1 MECVYGNYE
10 IEFNNEE
17 FDLDK
22 DTLYDK
28 KDIYESLIYKKQ
40 PFKYIERKIKK
51 DKVKIVELSG
61 IRSIL

>member
-1 MECVYGNYE
+1 MEYAYGDYK

-22 DTLYDK
+22 ETIYDK
-28 KDIYESLIYKKQ
+28 KDIYEALIYKQQ

-51 DKVKIVELSG
+51 DRVKIVELSG
-61 IRSIL
+61 GRTIL

>member
-1 MECVYGNYE
+1 MEYVYGDYK

-22 DTLYDK
+22 ETIYDK
-28 KDIYESLIYKKQ
+28 KDIYESLIYKQQ

-61 IRSIL
+61 GRTIL